1 MSHSEQLFQDAQ
13 KILVGGVNSPVRAF
27 KSVGGTPVFMSSAKG
42 PYLHTADNQTL
53 IDYVLSWGP
62 MILGHA
68 DEDVIDAIQTT
79 AALGT
84 SFGAPSELETEC
96 AKQIQYFYPHME
108 KVRFVNSGT
117 EATMSAIRL
126 ARGVT
131 NKPLLVKFKGC
142 YHGHSDSLLVAAGSG
157 GLTFGSPDSAGVL
170 DDTAK
175 HTIVLDY
182 NDTEAV
188 TALFKEKGD
197 QIAGVILEPITGN
210 MGVITPTEAFLK
222 ALRTSCDE
230 HGALLIFDEV
240 MCGFRVTKG
249 SASDLLG
256 ITPDITVLGKI
267 IGGGLPCGAYGA
279 SAEIMAHLSPEGPVY
294 QAGTL
299 SGNPVVMAA
308 GIATLKKL
316 RDGSMFKKAENM
328 TTYLCNGIQDI
339 LNDKGLPYVLRQVGT
354 MFCLFFTSEDI
365 QNCDDVCKCD
375 MEKFSK
381 FFHAMLDNGVYL
393 PPSQFEACF
402 MSAVHTEKDIEK
414 SLKACKISIQ

>member
-1 MSHSEQLFQDAQ
+1 MNNSQTLFNDAQ

-27 KSVGGTPVFMSSAKG
+27 KSVGGTPLYMSSAKG
-42 PYLHTADNQTL
+42 PYLHTVDNQTL

-68 DEDVIDAIQTT
+68 DPDVIQAIQDT

-84 SFGAPSELETEC
+84 SFGTPSELETEC
-96 AKQIQYFYPHME
+96 AKHIQFFYPHME
-108 KVRFVNSGT
+108 KIRLVNSGT

-131 NKPLLVKFKGC
+131 KKPILVKFKGC

-170 DDTAK
+170 ADTAK
-175 HTIVLDY
+175 HTIVLNY
-182 NDTEAV
+182 NDTTALQ
-188 TALFKEKGD
+188 ALFKEKGD

-210 MGVITPTEAFLK
+210 MGVIKPTEGFLK
-222 ALRTSCDE
+222 TLRQSCDDY
-230 HGALLIFDEV
+230 GALLIFDEV
-240 MCGFRVTKG
+240 MCGFRITNG
-249 SASDLLG
+249 ATSDVLG
-256 ITPDITVLGKI
+256 IVPDITVLGKV

-279 SAEIMAHLSPEGPVY
+279 SADIMAHLSPEGPVY

-316 RDGSMFKKAENM
+316 RDGLMFKKAENM
-328 TTYLCNGIQDI
+328 TTILCNGIQDI
-339 LNDKGLPYVLRQVGT
+339 LNEKGLPYVLRQAGT
-354 MFCLFFTSEDI
+354 MWCLYFSSDDI
-365 QNCDDVCKCD
+365 QNCDDVASCD
-375 MEKFSK
+375 MEGFSRY
-381 FFHAMLDNGVYL
+381 FHSMLENGVYL

-402 MSAVHTEKDIEK
+402 LSATHTEKDIEK

>member
-1 MSHSEQLFQDAQ
+1 MNHSEQLYKDAQ
-13 KILVGGVNSPVRAF
+13 QILVGGVNSPVRAF
-27 KSVGGTPVFMSSAKG
+27 KSVGGTPEFISSAKG

-68 DEDVIDAIQTT
+68 DPDVIKAIQDT
-79 AALGT
+79 AAKGT
-84 SFGAPSELETEC
+84 SFGTPSALETEC

-108 KVRFVNSGT
+108 KIRLVNSGT

-131 NKPLLVKFKGC
+131 KKPILVKFKGC

-170 DDTAK
+170 EDTAK
-175 HTIVLDY
+175 HTVVLNY
-182 NDTEAV
+182 NDTEGV
-188 TALFKEKGD
+188 NALFKEKGD
-197 QIAGVILEPITGN
+197 QIAGIILEPITGN
-210 MGVITPTEAFLK
+210 MGVITPTDSFLT
-222 ALRTSCDE
+222 ALRTQCDQ

-256 ITPDITVLGKI
+256 VTPDITVLGKV
-267 IGGGLPCGAYGA
+267 IGGGMPCGAYGA
-279 SAEIMAHLSPEGPVY
+279 SAEIMSHLSPEGQVY

-316 RDGSMFKKAENM
+316 RDGEMFKKAEKM
-328 TTYLCNGIQDI
+328 TTYLCNGLQDI
-339 LNDKGLPYVLRQVGT
+339 LDEKGLPYRLKQVGT
-354 MFCLFFTSEDI
+354 MWCLFFTSEDI

-375 MEKFSK
+375 MEGFSK
-381 FFHAMLDNGVYL
+381 YFHSMLQNGVYL

-402 MSAVHTEKDIEK
+402 MSATHTEKDIEK